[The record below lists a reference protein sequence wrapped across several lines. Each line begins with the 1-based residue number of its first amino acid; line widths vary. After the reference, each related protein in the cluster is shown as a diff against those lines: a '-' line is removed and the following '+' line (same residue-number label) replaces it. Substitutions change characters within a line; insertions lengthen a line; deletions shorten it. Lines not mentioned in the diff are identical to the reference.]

1 MLVNIYFPKT
11 EDPGSGTKNFM
22 HSLSTAS
29 PYIAG
34 EIILKNKKTKN
45 AMPVDQ
51 QWEPEQEPPSSKL
64 KCVCFEEVRS
74 FFMKKKWVESSWVEF
89 TRKNRVKNPSLQAI
103 VESRETYVSTIQKEL
118 SNR

>member
-45 AMPVDQ
+45 AMPVDKQ
-51 QWEPEQEPPSSKL
+51 
-64 KCVCFEEVRS
+64 
-74 FFMKKKWVESSWVEF
+74 
-89 TRKNRVKNPSLQAI
+89 
-103 VESRETYVSTIQKEL
+103 
-118 SNR
+118 